1 MIKIFGLICYLSGCE
16 KVRAIR
22 KTHRISNENINLSY
36 VNKLYEVYN
45 MLVNFK
51 DSVSIRNLS

>member
-22 KTHRISNENINLSY
+22 KTHWISNENINLSY